1 MKKQNIIFRILLF
14 IFDITF
20 ILFLLLLFYMH
31 FSIMIL
37 MDGTPP
43 AEPNELKIYI
53 GYSLVLLIVTF
64 LYLRFLM
71 GKIPYR
77 KFKVAIVFSV
87 KVFFLMIESLGII
100 GVFTSKI
107 TLETYFYFIRE
118 VTNILILSYCI
129 YWFLHY
135 KNLEKQLSLK

>member
-1 MKKQNIIFRILLF
+1 MKKQNMILRILLF
-14 IFDITF
+14 IFDIAF

-43 AEPNELKIYI
+43 AELSELKAYI
-53 GYSLVLLIVTF
+53 KYSLVLLIVTF

-77 KFKVAIVFSV
+77 KYKIAIISSV
-87 KVFFLMIESLGII
+87 KLFFLMIEASMLIY
-100 GVFTSKI
+100 VFTHKV
-107 TLETYFYFIRE
+107 TLETYFYFTRE
-118 VTNILILSYCI
+118 ITNVLILIYCI
-129 YWFLHY
+129 YLFLHY
-135 KNLEKQLSLK
+135 RKIEKSLNLK

>member
-1 MKKQNIIFRILLF
+1 MKKQNMILRILLF
-14 IFDITF
+14 IFDIAF

-43 AEPNELKIYI
+43 AELSELKAYI
-53 GYSLVLLIVTF
+53 KYSLVLLIVTF

-77 KFKVAIVFSV
+77 KYKIAIISSV
-87 KVFFLMIESLGII
+87 KLFFLMIEASMLIY
-100 GVFTSKI
+100 VFTHKV
-107 TLETYFYFIRE
+107 TLETYFYFTRE
-118 VTNILILSYCI
+118 ITNVLILIYCM
-129 YWFLHY
+129 YLFLHY
-135 KNLEKQLSLK
+135 RKIEKSLNLK